1 MEGNVFIDLNLDRDE
16 LAEAY
21 EFFDGVDREAQA
33 LIGEALDK
41 RCILVGLSF
50 TGVIVGVNNPFSRRG
65 PIYLLN
71 RIPYPKEA
79 GD

>member
-1 MEGNVFIDLNLDRDE
+1 MEGNLFIDLNLDRDE

-21 EFFDGVDREAQA
+21 VFFDGVDPEAQA

-41 RCILVGLSF
+41 RCILVGLRQPSRLVN
-50 TGVIVGVNNPFSRRG
+50 TGGGYISRG

-71 RIPYPKEA
+71 RIQYPKEA